1 MLEDVQ
7 LLRLLRAYSRPYLGL
22 LTAVLI
28 LQGIS
33 ALATLYLP
41 NLNGRIID
49 KGVSTGDIGYIW
61 STGGVMLAVAFG
73 QVIAA
78 VGATWCAA
86 RVAMGIGR
94 DIRRDVYRSVDRF
107 SARDMG
113 EFGVPTLITRGTN
126 DVQQVQMV
134 TSMALSFMVTMPIM
148 CIGGIVMALRED
160 AALSWLVWV
169 SVPLL
174 LAVVGV
180 LIARLVPLFNVMQDK
195 VDRINGVLREQITG
209 IRVVRAFVREKHET
223 DRFRDANLDI
233 GRVSE
238 KVGQVFVLMF
248 PVIMILL
255 HLATAAVLWFG
266 GHRVGDGDMEVGS
279 LTAFM
284 QYLLQILV
292 AVMMGAFMA
301 MMLPRA
307 IVCAGR
313 ISKVLGHEPTVAEPS
328 AAQDPGELRGEL
340 EFRNVSFTYPGAD
353 KPVLS
358 DVSFTVR
365 PGQTTAVI
373 GATGSGKTTLVN
385 LVPRLLEPTAGQV
398 LLDGAPVDRMSRA
411 AIVER
416 VGLVPQKAFLFSG
429 TVASNLRFG
438 APDATDDELWDA
450 LRIAQADRF
459 VAERSTGEGEDAD
472 GTEDAV
478 AATGLASSISQG
490 GTDVSGGQRQRLC
503 IARALV
509 ASPKIYV
516 FDDSFSALDVRTD
529 AALRE
534 ALAPRTTD
542 AAVVTVAQRVST
554 VREADQ
560 ILVLEAGRIV
570 ARGTHEELLESSGTY
585 REIVESQL
593 TGAVN
598 GSVDGGAE

>member
-1 MLEDVQ
+1 
-7 LLRLLRAYSRPYLGL
+7 
-22 LTAVLI
+22 
-28 LQGIS
+28 
-33 ALATLYLP
+33 
-41 NLNGRIID
+41 
-49 KGVSTGDIGYIW
+49 
-61 STGGVMLAVAFG
+61 
-73 QVIAA
+73 
-78 VGATWCAA
+78 
-86 RVAMGIGR
+86 
-94 DIRRDVYRSVDRF
+94 
-107 SARDMG
+107 
-113 EFGVPTLITRGTN
+113 
-126 DVQQVQMV
+126 
-134 TSMALSFMVTMPIM
+134 
-148 CIGGIVMALRED
+148 
-160 AALSWLVWV
+160 
-169 SVPLL
+169 
-174 LAVVGV
+174 
-180 LIARLVPLFNVMQDK
+180 
-195 VDRINGVLREQITG
+195 
-209 IRVVRAFVREKHET
+209 
-223 DRFRDANLDI
+223 
-233 GRVSE
+233 
-238 KVGQVFVLMF
+238 
-248 PVIMILL
+248 
-255 HLATAAVLWFG
+255 
-266 GHRVGDGDMEVGS
+266 
-279 LTAFM
+279 
-284 QYLLQILV
+284 
-292 AVMMGAFMA
+292 
-301 MMLPRA
+301 
-307 IVCAGR
+307 
-313 ISKVLGHEPTVAEPS
+313 
-328 AAQDPGELRGEL
+328 
-340 EFRNVSFTYPGAD
+340 
-353 KPVLS
+353 
-358 DVSFTVR
+358 
-365 PGQTTAVI
+365 
-373 GATGSGKTTLVN
+373 
-385 LVPRLLEPTAGQV
+385 
-398 LLDGAPVDRMSRA
+398 MSRA

-598 GSVDGGAE
+598 GGDE

>member
-1 MLEDVQ
+1 MLDHVQ

-22 LTAVLI
+22 LTAVLV

-78 VGATWCAA
+78 IGATWCAA
-86 RVAMGIGR
+86 RVATGIGR

-107 SARDMG
+107 STRDMG

-126 DVQQVQMV
+126 DVQQVQQV

-180 LIARLVPLFNVMQDK
+180 LIARLVPLFKVMQDK

-255 HLATAAVLWFG
+255 HVATAAVLWFG
-266 GHRVGDGDMEVGS
+266 GHRVGDGNMEVGS

-313 ISKVLGHEPTVAEPS
+313 ISKVLGHEPTVAEPT
-328 AAQDPGELRGEL
+328 AAQDPAELRGEL

-365 PGQTTAVI
+365 PGRTTAVI

-385 LVPRLLEPTAGQV
+385 LIPRLLEPTAGQV

-438 APDATDDELWDA
+438 APDATDDELWGA
-450 LRIAQADRF
+450 LRIAQADGF
-459 VAERSTGEGEDAD
+459 VAERSTGDGGEDA
-472 GTEDAV
+472 GDAE

-509 ASPKIYV
+509 AAPKVYV

-554 VREADQ
+554 IRDADQ

-570 ARGTHEELLESSGTY
+570 ARGTHDELLESSGTY

-593 TGAVN
+593 TGAGTAN
-598 GSVDGGAE
+598 GSTNGEAE